1 MDANATCIAPE
12 IPRRLFEEA
21 TPAILARHG
30 FLTAAE
36 LGYLAGFD
44 RLRQV
49 LVRCGNGR
57 FRCPAQD
64 ARHFMRCVEA
74 GGDYVRDVCLPAD
87 DSIFAGKHVR

>member
-1 MDANATCIAPE
+1 MDANATCISPE
-12 IPRRLFEEA
+12 IPRSRFEAA

-36 LGYLAGFD
+36 LADLAAFD

-49 LVRCGNGR
+49 LVRCGQGR

-64 ARHFMRCVEA
+64 ATHFMRCVQA

-87 DSIFAGKHVR
+87 DSIFTGRHVA